1 MHLQPAHV
9 AQVYDT
15 TPSIQDLCSIDGS
28 SIIIAIFPPT
38 YIRLKW
44 CLGTIMKYQCTNQAR
59 TGVYTKYTYLYK
71 HNLTYNVNQ
80 TK

>member
-1 MHLQPAHV
+1 MIGKLFRHAAKNCDFLACTECIMHLQPAHV

-38 YIRLKW
+38 YIRLK
-44 CLGTIMKYQCTNQAR
+44 
-59 TGVYTKYTYLYK
+59 
-71 HNLTYNVNQ
+71 
-80 TK
+80 